1 MRDLQSKV
9 SATLSI
15 ASAAIN
21 ATATGASADLQG
33 FNSALV
39 LLTTG
44 INTDGT
50 HTPKLQESVDDSAWT
65 DVAAGD
71 LVGAFAVIT
80 TDTLQKVGYKGT
92 QQYIRVVV
100 TVSGATTGA
109 VYGASILS
117 GTPEL
122 SPAA

>member
-39 LLTTG
+39 LLTPG

-122 SPAA
+122 SPA